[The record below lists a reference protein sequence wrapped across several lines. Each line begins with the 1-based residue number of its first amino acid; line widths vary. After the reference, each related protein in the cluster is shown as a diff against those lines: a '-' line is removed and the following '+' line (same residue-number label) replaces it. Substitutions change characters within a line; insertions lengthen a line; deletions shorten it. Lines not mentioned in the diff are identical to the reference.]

1 MSYDNNNADKQLR
14 NSIYNVVITHKGLVI
29 WVEPISFEAIC
40 FDSKEKEFER
50 DETEG
55 DQMCSIILGSRTY
68 GPNHLKISSFNNIT
82 DLETEN
88 EVDLSGPLLN
98 RFHKVT
104 IKDEQEEVRGNLMF
118 VTYRYY
124 QTLIKHTLHHVDFR
138 FSEDNR
144 EKVKPEESGKEVEY
158 IVSPITTTQRP
169 IHPCQG
175 LGRVIC

>member
-40 FDSKEKEFER
+40 FDSIEEELRRNATEMEDR
-50 DETEG
+50 DG

-118 VTYRYY
+118 VTYR
-124 QTLIKHTLHHVDFR
+124 
-138 FSEDNR
+138 
-144 EKVKPEESGKEVEY
+144 
-158 IVSPITTTQRP
+158 
-169 IHPCQG
+169 
-175 LGRVIC
+175 

>member
-1 MSYDNNNADKQLR
+1 MSYANNNADKQLQ

-50 DETEG
+50 DATETEG

-104 IKDEQEEVRGNLMF
+104 IKDEKEEVRGNLMF

-124 QTLIKHTLHHVDFR
+124 QTLIQTH
-138 FSEDNR
+138 
-144 EKVKPEESGKEVEY
+144 
-158 IVSPITTTQRP
+158 ITS
-169 IHPCQG
+169 C
-175 LGRVIC
+175 